1 MQVLA
6 IESATNVAGL
16 ALVAEETVIA
26 EATLNTGKTHSQR
39 LMPML
44 ARLLDEAEL
53 QLEELDGIVV
63 SGGPGSFTGLR
74 IGMATAKGLAY
85 AVQKPL
91 VTVSTLD
98 SLALNCT
105 GRTELICP
113 ILNARRNEVYSAV
126 YRVSSEGELQMVMPY
141 RALPPKEL
149 IAFLRQREEQV
160 VFLGDGVP
168 VFGDLL
174 FNELKDRCELASPL
188 DSLPR
193 AAALGWLGIRKLK
206 KGEIADLATA
216 KPFYIRPSEAEVTWQ
231 QKNL

>member
-1 MQVLA
+1 MLA

-16 ALVAEETVIA
+16 AVVEEETVIG
-26 EATLNTGKTHSQR
+26 EIILNTGKTHSQR

-44 ARLLDEAEL
+44 ARLLEEAEL
-53 QLEELDGIVV
+53 ELEELDGIVV

-85 AVQKPL
+85 AAQKPL

-126 YRVSSEGELQMVMPY
+126 YWVDSRGDFKLVMPY

-149 IAFLRQREEQV
+149 IDFFRERNEQV

-174 FNELKDRCELASPL
+174 LRELGNRCELASPL

-193 AAALGWLGIRKLK
+193 AAALGWLGIKKLK
-206 KGEIADLATA
+206 QGEIADLVTA
-216 KPFYIRPSEAEVTWQ
+216 KPYYIRPSEAEVTWQ
-231 QKNL
+231 QKNR

>member
-16 ALVAEETVIA
+16 ALVAEEKVIA

-44 ARLLDEAEL
+44 ARLLEEAEL
-53 QLEELDGIVV
+53 ELADLDGIVV

-85 AVQKPL
+85 AAQKPL

-98 SLALNCT
+98 SLALNCA
-105 GRTELICP
+105 GRSELICP

-126 YRVSSEGELQMVMPY
+126 YRVDSPGELQFVMPY
-141 RALPPKEL
+141 GALPPKEL
-149 IAFLRQREEQV
+149 IAFFRQREEPV

-174 FNELKDRCELASPL
+174 LQELGPRCELASPL

-193 AAALGWLGIRKLK
+193 AAALGWLGIKKLK
-206 KGEIADLATA
+206 NGEVADLITA

>member
-16 ALVAEETVIA
+16 AIVGEETVVA

-44 ARLLDEAEL
+44 ARLLEEAEL
-53 QLEELDGIVV
+53 ELADLDGIVV

-85 AVQKPL
+85 AAQKPL

-98 SLALNCT
+98 SLAYNCV
-105 GRTELICP
+105 GRPELICP

-126 YRVSSEGELQMVMPY
+126 YRVNDPENFRFVMPY
-141 RALPPKEL
+141 RALPPAEL
-149 IAFLRQREEQV
+149 LEFLGQYEEQV
-160 VFLGDGVP
+160 LFLGDGVP
-168 VFGDLL
+168 VFGAYLREKL
-174 FNELKDRCELASPL
+174 GNRCSLAAPV
-188 DSLPR
+188 DSLPK
-193 AAALGWLGIRKLK
+193 AAVLGWLGLK
-206 KGEIADLATA
+206 KLRKGETADLVQA
-216 KPFYIRPSEAEVTWQ
+216 KPFYIRPSEAEVTWR